1 MKRMILALLLP
12 VCAAAPPAPQD
23 LYRDPGMKTVVQVA
37 IVTKDI
43 EAVTRRWAE
52 LLGTPPPKISLT
64 RPGREVRLV
73 YRGQASDGRAKLAFL
88 RMGQV
93 VLEFIEPVGGGTSW
107 REHLD
112 KHGEGVHHLG
122 FQVADL
128 EKSLQTFQRLGLAEQ
143 HRGRYDQDN
152 GTYVY
157 LDSQA
162 ALGVTVELLHSDPPA
177 RQP

>member
-1 MKRMILALLLP
+1 MKRTITAFLLLVGVAGP
-12 VCAAAPPAPQD
+12 SSQQD
-23 LYRDPGMKTVVQVA
+23 LYRDPGMKTIVQVA

-43 EAVTRRWAE
+43 ETVTRRWAE
-52 LLGTPPPKISLT
+52 LLGTAPPKISLT
-64 RPGREVRLV
+64 RPGREVKLI
-73 YRGQASDGRAKLAFL
+73 YRGQPSDGQAKLAFL

-93 VLEFIEPVGGGTSW
+93 VLEFIEPVGGNTSW

-112 KHGEGVHHLG
+112 KHGEGVQHIG

-128 EKSLQTFQRLGLAEQ
+128 EKSLQTLRRLGFAEL

-162 ALGVTVELLHSDPPA
+162 ALGVTIELLHSDAPRKP
-177 RQP
+177 